1 MNDDRAFLFVMTA
14 GKFTPK
20 ESLFI
25 EHYLVSLNGA
35 KAARLAG
42 YSEGSAKEIACENLT
57 KPHIRTE
64 IDRRLKEKIIN
75 ANEVLERLT
84 NQATGDVTDL
94 MELTKEDG
102 SLDLDAVKAAGL
114 GPLIKKVKLKRRNY
128 SPPQG
133 VPYTEIDTELE
144 LYDAQSALVHLG
156 RYHELFTDKVK
167 TLDDERL
174 KKLQDELAEIRRR
187 RATGTGDRDTAG
199 TGAAGD

>member
-1 MNDDRAFLFVMTA
+1 M
-14 GKFTPK
+14 
-20 ESLFI
+20 FI
-25 EHYLVSLNGA
+25 EHYLATLNA
-35 KAARLAG
+35 SKSARLAG
-42 YSEGSAKEIACENLT
+42 YSERTSATIGYENLR
-57 KPHIRTE
+57 KPDIRAE

-94 MELTKEDG
+94 MELTKDDG
-102 SLDLDAVKAAGL
+102 SLDLDAVKSAGL

-128 SPPQG
+128 TPEKG
-133 VPYTEIDTELE
+133 TPYTEIDTELE

-174 KKLQDELAEIRRR
+174 KRLQDELADIRRR